1 MARQVFEMETVQ
13 LLEMED
19 KQVFE
24 MEAVQL
30 LEMEDRQVFQKYD
43 KCSVQFLEVV
53 FVWFYDTEAR

>member
-1 MARQVFEMETVQ
+1 M
-13 LLEMED
+13 
-19 KQVFE
+19 FE

-53 FVWFYDTEAR
+53 FVLFYDTGAR

>member
-1 MARQVFEMETVQ
+1 
-13 LLEMED
+13 MED
-19 KQVFE
+19 RQVFE

-53 FVWFYDTEAR
+53 FVWFYDTGAR

>member
-1 MARQVFEMETVQ
+1 MFQMVAVQ

-19 KQVFE
+19 RQVFE

-53 FVWFYDTEAR
+53 FVLFYDTGAR